1 MCVLCHRRLCGV
13 RPGYHLHS
21 GQAERQLCDMKAAVN
36 VAYWSKDDFKL
47 NPVIAGEIL
56 ARAHARA
63 GDAAIMRGYLGKSEA
78 FEDAIGKYG
87 VAYAKQAERDYGV
100 FVSACKTG
108 LLKVQMDE

>member
-36 VAYWSKDDFKL
+36 AAYWSKDDFNL

-56 ARAHARA
+56 AGAHARA
-63 GDAAIMRGYLGKSEA
+63 GDAA
-78 FEDAIGKYG
+78 
-87 VAYAKQAERDYGV
+87 
-100 FVSACKTG
+100 
-108 LLKVQMDE
+108 